1 MIHSMRKSL
10 LDKICSTVNFQES
23 KSRRMKNND
32 QCFASKKTSQSSKED
47 LLLGD
52 SFANIPISL
61 PPKFDSKADLL
72 MDQINN
78 TPEQDSFDCQQL
90 LLKSCRNPYSLRET
104 EPLSNQEVIQQLQQ
118 LSDLLNRIIS
128 EYTLSGNYSSSFLR
142 EIIHNICLD
151 LNVLLL
157 TLDNQVKAES
167 NC

>member
-1 MIHSMRKSL
+1 
-10 LDKICSTVNFQES
+10 
-23 KSRRMKNND
+23 
-32 QCFASKKTSQSSKED
+32 
-47 LLLGD
+47 
-52 SFANIPISL
+52 
-61 PPKFDSKADLL
+61 